1 MTKYIISLFSL
12 LLIISCDSDSQN
24 TVSKKNVAPTLLTK
38 KEQLAHD
45 FENNK
50 LTNPFD
56 FYTGVVAE
64 FSLIQMHILGIMKLM
79 ENKAALEDITKEAK
93 IGADLSKRVFKK
105 LRKIKAIGVGGSS
118 LLSKCTKYAEF
129 TELVFNDIV
138 EMKGE
143 FDFSNANVST
153 LISSES
159 DFVDYQETYASSNNF
174 KLGPNVNIDE
184 MYEESKKTRK
194 DKK

>member
-1 MTKYIISLFSL
+1 MTKYTISLFSL
-12 LLIISCDSDSQN
+12 LLFISCDSRSQN
-24 TVSKKNVAPTLLTK
+24 KVSKKKEVQTLLSK

-50 LTNPFD
+50 LTKPFD

-64 FSLIQMHILGIMKLM
+64 FSLIQMHLLGIMKLM
-79 ENKAALEDITKEAK
+79 QNKAAIEEITKEAK
-93 IGADLSKRVFKK
+93 IGADISKRVFKK

-118 LLSKCTKYAEF
+118 LLNKCNKYAEF

-138 EMKGE
+138 EKKGK
-143 FDFSNANVST
+143 FDFSNTNVST

-174 KLGPNVNIDE
+174 KLGKNINIDE
-184 MYEESKKTRK
+184 MYEESKKSRK